1 VVKELSA
8 SRAAIT
14 TMPTT
19 KMKDHI
25 GNRRGSPFLS
35 GVLVARAASNAT
47 GWFMFISSS
56 SIDTQQQNFR
66 FSFLASPG
74 LHLVTPQLRSMKSS
88 RSGDRDTCR
97 AQPLHHPQIFDIADA
112 PVLIVRVAGDLEKRA
127 R

>member
-1 VVKELSA
+1 VVKELSD

-25 GNRRGSPFLS
+25 GNRRGSLFLS
-35 GVLVARAASNAT
+35 GVLGARAASNAT

-66 FSFLASPG
+66 FSFWP
-74 LHLVTPQLRSMKSS
+74 HLVGLWSRHKLRSMKSS

-112 PVLIVRVAGDLEKRA
+112 PVRVAGDLEKRA